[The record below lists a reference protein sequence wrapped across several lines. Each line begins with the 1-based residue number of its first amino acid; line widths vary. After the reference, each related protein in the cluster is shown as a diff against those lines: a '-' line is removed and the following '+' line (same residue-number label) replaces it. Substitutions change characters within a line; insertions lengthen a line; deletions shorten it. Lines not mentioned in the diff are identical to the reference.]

1 MIIVPAHTRRRIF
14 RTVGYVLWLI
24 CSLGCDGDSFN
35 DVRNLGS
42 TREAIVCLGDSLTE
56 GVGAN
61 PGEDYP
67 SVLSRELAFPVAN
80 LGRRGDTTA
89 QALARLPEVLER
101 NPRLVIV
108 LLGGNDFLRQVPRS
122 ETRRNL
128 AEVVRRLQA
137 HGSMVVI
144 AGMRLGLFTDEFSPI
159 YEETA
164 KHLGAYY
171 IPQVMQGILG
181 DPQLRSDPI
190 HPNAAGYRL
199 LGQRIADKLK
209 PLLREADRLTGRRA
223 FGSGDKPPRQSG

>member
-1 MIIVPAHTRRRIF
+1 MIIVPAHTRRRILL
-14 RTVGYVLWLI
+14 TVGYVLWLI

-35 DVRNLGS
+35 NVRNLGS

-67 SVLSRELAFPVAN
+67 SVMSRELAFPVAN

-171 IPQVMQGILG
+171 IPQVMRGILS

-223 FGSGDKPPRQSG
+223 FGSGEKPPRQSG

>member
-1 MIIVPAHTRRRIF
+1 MKLVPANTRRRISL
-14 RTVGYVLWLI
+14 TVGYVLSLI
-24 CSLGCDGDSFN
+24 CSLGCGGDSFDN
-35 DVRNLGS
+35 VRNLGS
-42 TREAIVCLGDSLTE
+42 SREAIVCLGDSLTE

-108 LLGGNDFLRQVPRS
+108 LLGGNDFLRQVPRR
-122 ETRRNL
+122 ETKKNL
-128 AEVVRRLQA
+128 ADVVRRLQA
-137 HGSMVVI
+137 HGAIVVI
-144 AGMRLGLFTDEFSPI
+144 AGMRLGLFTDEFSPL

-164 KHLGAYY
+164 KQLGAYY
-171 IPQVMQGILG
+171 IPEVMQGILS
-181 DPQLRSDPI
+181 DPQLKSDPI

-199 LGQRIADKLK
+199 LGQRIAEKLK
-209 PLLREADRLTGRRA
+209 PLLREADRLTGRRG
-223 FGSGDKPPRQSG
+223 F